1 MLASVRDANASG
13 AARRRQ
19 QRLRQWLRHE
29 RLSVAMALAEYNHH
43 SALRRPTMARAR
55 GEESEMYNATGQ
67 TTPLPRAASTQYFSL
82 GDDEDVLAARP
93 LALDEPRPRVRVLRR
108 TVEQFGDV
116 VPLVPALAVS
126 APQMVDQLVAV
137 LARYDTPIADQVIEV
152 PKVSCSPRC
161 GRTVLCT
168 PQTAEQLVTVPTIL
182 YFLKQ
187 TVGTRGRSGGPQGFL
202 PEQRRPSTVE
212 QIVDIPAPGRGV
224 QRGLQGFSQERSSTA
239 FDGAEHRFPAATA
252 EQNVDIPVPGGLSV
266 SGSSS
271 SSAVLRDVRGDAV
284 FRTFPQ
290 TKKSATVPPHSGSE
304 LPPHSS
310 PWTSAAY
317 DVPMV
322 LEEEEEE
329 EESEDEPDFYVEYVE
344 HDGRMWGCEWVP
356 AHQQYCWWLAA
367 ADGSQAGHTIWRP
380 PWLIGSGPG

>member
-1 MLASVRDANASG
+1 MPSTTITQLYGD
-13 AARRRQ
+13 RRWQ
-19 QRLRQWLRHE
+19 GQG
-29 RLSVAMALAEYNHH
+29 
-43 SALRRPTMARAR
+43 R
-55 GEESEMYNATGQ
+55 GERDVQ
-67 TTPLPRAASTQYFSL
+67 RHRP
-82 GDDEDVLAARP
+82 DDSSPQGGKHTVLQVGRLLAARP

-137 LARYDTPIADQVIEV
+137 LARQVIEV
-152 PKVSCSPRC
+152 PKVSCLPRC

-271 SSAVLRDVRGDAV
+271 SSAVLRDVRGDGV

-290 TKKSATVPPHSGSE
+290 QKKCDS
-304 LPPHSS
+304 
-310 PWTSAAY
+310 TSALGVGTASALE
-317 DVPMV
+317 PM
-322 LEEEEEE
+322 
-329 EESEDEPDFYVEYVE
+329 DA
-344 HDGRMWGCEWVP
+344 GC
-356 AHQQYCWWLAA
+356 L
-367 ADGSQAGHTIWRP
+367 
-380 PWLIGSGPG
+380 